1 VFEQVTEKDWSKFTK
16 NCYYALRDT
25 YCMGW
30 TRDPEK
36 NYSGSRIMGSKK
48 HRIPDKNGN
57 L

>member
-1 VFEQVTEKDWSKFTK
+1 MFEQVTEKDWSKFTK